1 MRSGTRS
8 LSIAYCAAACCA
20 VALVGCDDSRPD
32 TPGSGLRT
40 VLGSGEASGGFAT
53 ADRVI
58 AFSFPQDHGA
68 HPRFRSEWWYLT
80 AVLADA
86 AGREFGV
93 QFTLFRQGLAP
104 RPAQAPATSAAAWR
118 SGQVY
123 MAHVAVADL
132 AKARHWHEE
141 RVARGHPA
149 LAGVQAQPFKAHL
162 EGWQLAST
170 GSGFWPLRLQADAKR
185 FAFDL
190 TLTSTKPIVPQGEDG
205 LSRKGPR
212 NASYYYSIPRIDA
225 SGRVVVDGVDHTV
238 DGSAW
243 LDREWSTSVL
253 AAEYAGW
260 DWFALA
266 LEDGRDVMLYQL
278 RRRDGAA
285 DAYDS
290 GTLVEA
296 DGAYRRLAA
305 DDFSLTVARRW
316 RRWPTAWR
324 LTVKGEG
331 ETWRVRA
338 AFADQVM
345 ATSVRYWEGVV
356 FVENADGERLG
367 KGYMELTGY

>member
-1 MRSGTRS
+1 MRRKGR
-8 LSIAYCAAACCA
+8 LQPALVACCA
-20 VALVGCDDSRPD
+20 VAAMLASCGDSQPEVA
-32 TPGSGLRT
+32 GSGLRA
-40 VLGSGEASGGFAT
+40 VLGSGEAPAGFAT
-53 ADRVI
+53 AERVV
-58 AFSFPQDHGA
+58 AFSFPDDHGA

-80 AVLADA
+80 AVLADS

-93 QFTLFRQGLAP
+93 QFTLFRQGVAP
-104 RPAQAPATSAAAWR
+104 HRPRASTTAPAAWR

-123 MAHVAVADL
+123 MAHVAIADVA
-132 AKARHWHEE
+132 AARHWHEE

-170 GSGFWPLRLQADAKR
+170 GSGFWPLRLQADAER
-185 FAFDL
+185 FAFNL
-190 TLTSTKPIVPQGEDG
+190 TLAPTKPIVPQGEGG

-225 SGRVVVDGVDHTV
+225 SGNIVVDGVRFSV
-238 DGSAW
+238 NGSAW

-266 LEDGRDVMLYQL
+266 LEDGRDLMLYQL

-285 DAYDS
+285 DAYDA

-296 DGAYRRLAA
+296 DGTFRRIAA
-305 DDFSLTVARRW
+305 DEFSLTVVRRW

-324 LTVKGEG
+324 LTLGEG
-331 ETWRVRA
+331 EAWLVRA

-345 ATSVRYWEGVV
+345 DTSVRYWEGVV
-356 FVENADGERLG
+356 FVENEAGERLG